1 MAMLNIEWK
10 NCAIFTNYFIYIFTY
25 MEFKPLELK
34 TREGKFRRFIKAPH
48 VRRTVIAVLIG
59 ASVGF
64 ALFYFSEGRAMETI
78 PSGDIFK
85 SILIG
90 GFFGFF
96 VTNSPCARGR
106 C

>member
-1 MAMLNIEWK
+1 
-10 NCAIFTNYFIYIFTY
+10 

-34 TREGKFRRFIKAPH
+34 NREGKFRRFIKAPQ
-48 VRRTVIAVLIG
+48 VRRTLLAMLIG
-59 ASVGF
+59 AIIGF
-64 ALFYFSEGRAMETI
+64 ALFYFSEGRSMQTM
-78 PSGDIFK
+78 PVGDIFQ
-85 SILIG
+85 SMIVG

>member
-1 MAMLNIEWK
+1 
-10 NCAIFTNYFIYIFTY
+10 

-34 TREGKFRRFIKAPH
+34 NREGKFRRFVKAPQL
-48 VRRTVIAVLIG
+48 RRTLLAVLIG
-59 ASVGF
+59 AIIGF
-64 ALFYFSEGRAMETI
+64 ALFYFSEGRSMQTMPA
-78 PSGDIFK
+78 GDIIQ
-85 SILIG
+85 SMMIG